1 MRPVVAAVR
10 FMLAHAWATDKRR
23 LLVAS
28 ALMTVGYLSSPLVGV
43 ALGALTDAVIA
54 TETSVALTLAAVLA
68 LLLVSEMLMGH
79 FGHLSVVELS
89 DMQQLHLTDEVTRL
103 SHGSTS
109 LADLENPAHVRLLTS
124 VTEGLQRVRV
134 ALEASLQLGGT
145 LFQILVTTAIMGLVD
160 PWLLLLPAAA
170 LPPVWFADRAQ
181 QVLDRA
187 RDASADDI
195 RLARHLLSVGTS
207 AATAKEVRLFAAQ
220 DLLATRHAGAWDRTT
235 ATLWSAHRRSAL
247 LRACGQAWFAL
258 AYGAALFIVVRGAA
272 TGDIA
277 IGQVVLVV
285 TLAIQISSQVAGA
298 LGLFGALQGAGR
310 TVEQIDEL
318 RAAVAHERQA
328 EGNAAAPA
336 VLAGGLRVRDL
347 TFSYAG
353 SSRPVLD
360 GVNLDL
366 PAGKTI
372 ALVGGNGAGK
382 STLVKLLCGLYRPSS
397 GSVQV
402 DGVELSA
409 ISRDDWQSRVATLF
423 QDFARLE
430 LTLREN
436 VGIGHLPA
444 MDDDAQIGRAL
455 DEARA
460 RHLAERSPQGL
471 DQVLG
476 TSYDDG
482 RQLSGGQWQSLGLG
496 RTVLRP
502 DPLLVVLDEPASALD
517 AAAEHALFERFSA
530 TARRTSS
537 QTGAV
542 TVYVSHRFST
552 VRDADLIVVLEGGR
566 VVETGT
572 HDELVAIDGA
582 YAAMYG
588 LQARA
593 YR

>member
-1 MRPVVAAVR
+1 MRAVVAALR
-10 FMLAHAWATDKRR
+10 FMLAHAWATDRRR

-28 ALMTVGYLSSPLVGV
+28 ALMTVGYLSAPLVGV
-43 ALGALTDAVIA
+43 ALGALTDAVIS
-54 TETSVALTLAAVLA
+54 TDTSVALALAAVLA

-103 SHGSTS
+103 THGSTS
-109 LADLENPAHVRLLTS
+109 LADLENPARVRLLTS

-145 LFQILVTTAIMGLVD
+145 LLQILATTVVMGMVD
-160 PWLLLLPAAA
+160 PWLLLLPVAA

-181 QVLDRA
+181 RVLDRA

-195 RLARHLLSVGTS
+195 RLARHLLIMGTS

-220 DLLATRHAGAWDRTT
+220 DLLTDRHAGAWDRTT
-235 ATLWSAHRRSAL
+235 AALWSAHRRSAL
-247 LRACGQAWFAL
+247 LRAGGQVWFAL
-258 AYGAALFIVVRGAA
+258 AYGAALLVVVRGAA
-272 TGDIA
+272 AGDVA

-310 TVEQIDEL
+310 TVEQVDEL
-318 RAAVAHERQA
+318 RATVAHERRA
-328 EGNAAAPA
+328 EGDAPA
-336 VLAGGLRVRDL
+336 PAALVGGLQVRDL
-347 TFSYAG
+347 TFTYAG
-353 SSRPVLD
+353 STRPVLD

-366 PAGKTI
+366 PAGTTV

-382 STLVKLLCGLYRPSS
+382 STLVKLLCGLYLPSS
-397 GSVQV
+397 GEVQV
-402 DGVELSA
+402 DGVELST
-409 ISRDDWQSRVATLF
+409 ISRDAWQARVATLF

-436 VGIGHLPA
+436 IGIGRLPV
-444 MDDDAQIGRAL
+444 MDDDAELGRAL

-482 RQLSGGQWQSLGLG
+482 RQLSGGQWQSLGLA

-502 DPLLVVLDEPASALD
+502 EPLLVVLDEPASALD

-530 TARRTSS
+530 TARRTASL
-537 QTGAV
+537 TGAV
-542 TVYVSHRFST
+542 TLYVSHRFST
-552 VRDADLIVVLEGGR
+552 VRDADLIVVLDGGR

-572 HDELVAIDGA
+572 HDELVAIDGV

>member
-1 MRPVVAAVR
+1 MRAVVAAVR
-10 FMLAHAWATDKRR
+10 FMLTHAWATDRRR
-23 LLVAS
+23 LVVAS

-43 ALGALTDAVIA
+43 ALGALTDAVIS
-54 TETSVALTLAAVLA
+54 TDTRVALLLAAVLA

-103 SHGSTS
+103 THGSTS
-109 LADLENPAHVRLLTS
+109 LADLENPARVRLLTS

-145 LFQILVTTAIMGLVD
+145 MLQILVTTVIMGMVD

-181 QVLDRA
+181 RVLDRA

-195 RLARHLLSVGTS
+195 RLARHLLSMGTS

-220 DLLATRHAGAWDRTT
+220 DLLADRHGGAWDRTT
-235 ATLWSAHRRSAL
+235 ASLWSAHRRSAL
-247 LRACGQAWFAL
+247 LRACGQVWFAL
-258 AYGAALFIVVRGAA
+258 AYGGALFVVVRGAA
-272 TGDIA
+272 AGDVA

-318 RAAVAHERQA
+318 RASVPHEQPA
-328 EGNAAAPA
+328 GGAASAPA
-336 VLAGGLRVRDL
+336 ELTRGLRVRDL
-347 TFSYAG
+347 AFTYGG
-353 SSRPVLD
+353 STRPVLD
-360 GVNLDL
+360 GVDLDL
-366 PAGKTI
+366 PAGRTV

-382 STLVKLLCGLYRPSS
+382 STLVKLLCGLYQPSA

-402 DGVELSA
+402 DGVDLST
-409 ISRDDWQSRVATLF
+409 ISRDDWHARVATLF

-444 MDDDAQIGRAL
+444 TDDDAELGRAL

-460 RHLAERSPQGL
+460 RHLVERSSQGL

-482 RQLSGGQWQSLGLG
+482 RQLSGGQWQSLGLA

-530 TARRTSS
+530 TARRTASL
-537 QTGAV
+537 TGAV

-552 VRDADLIVVLEGGR
+552 VRDADLIVVLDGGK

-572 HDELVAIDGA
+572 HDELVEIDGA

>member
-1 MRPVVAAVR
+1 MRPVAAAIR

-28 ALMTVGYLSSPLVGV
+28 ALMTIGYLSSPLVGV

-68 LLLVSEMLMGH
+68 VLLVSEMLMGH

-103 SHGSTS
+103 THGSTS

-124 VTEGLQRVRV
+124 VTEGLQRVRI

-145 LFQILVTTAIMGLVD
+145 LFQILVTTAIMGMVD

-195 RLARHLLSVGTS
+195 RLARHLLSTGTS

-247 LRACGQAWFAL
+247 LRACGQVWFAL
-258 AYGAALFIVVRGAA
+258 AYGAALFVVVRGAA
-272 TGDIA
+272 AGDIA

-310 TVEQIDEL
+310 TVEQIAEL
-318 RAAVAHERQA
+318 RATVAHERRA
-328 EGNAAAPA
+328 EGDASAPA
-336 VLAGGLRVRDL
+336 VLADGLRVRDL
-347 TFSYAG
+347 TFTYGG
-353 SSRPVLD
+353 STRPVLD
-360 GVNLDL
+360 GVTLDL

-382 STLVKLLCGLYRPSS
+382 STLVKLLCGLYRPTS
-397 GSVQV
+397 GQIQV

-409 ISRDDWQSRVATLF
+409 LSRDDWQSRVATLF

-430 LTLREN
+430 LRLREN
-436 VGIGHLPA
+436 VGIGHLLA
-444 MDDDAQIGRAL
+444 MDDDAQLGRAL

-460 RHLAERSPQGL
+460 RPLVERSPQGV

-482 RQLSGGQWQSLGLG
+482 RQLSGGQWQSLGLA

-530 TARRTSS
+530 TARRTASL
-537 QTGAV
+537 TGAV

-552 VRDADLIVVLEGGR
+552 VRDADLIVVLDGGK

-572 HDELVAIDGA
+572 HDELVGIDGA